1 MKKVVCLGG
10 GNAMPNVVLKEIK
23 NKEID
28 LCVISAVL
36 DSGGSSGK
44 LRENYDIIA
53 VGDMR
58 RALLEL
64 SQLDNEVR
72 EIFKYRFEGGDLEGH
87 NLGNL
92 IITSILL
99 KEKNPIEFLN
109 NFFKTKF
116 EVFPA
121 TLEKANLCAELE
133 NGEIII
139 GETNIDIPKHSS
151 KVKKVFLDKKVHIFE
166 QARLK
171 ILNADTIIIGPGD
184 LYSSLI
190 QILLVLGMKDAIK
203 KSNAKIIYICNLKNK
218 KGETDNFEVSD
229 FEKEIEKYLD
239 KKIDYIIFNNKKGID
254 LVSFNE
260 YNDSKHIG
268 LDLLKNGEAIHDSK
282 KLVNELMKII

>member
-44 LRENYDIIA
+44 LREDYDVIA
-53 VGDMR
+53 VGDIR

-64 SQLDNEVR
+64 SQLDD
-72 EIFKYRFEGGDLEGH
+72 EIKNIFNYRFEEGGLTGH

-92 IITSILL
+92 VITSILL

-116 EVFPA
+116 KVLPA
-121 TLEKANLCAELE
+121 TLEKANLCAELG
-133 NGEIII
+133 NGKVIT
-139 GETNIDIPKHSS
+139 GETNIDIPKHKSQVE
-151 KVKKVFLDKKVHIFE
+151 KVLLDNEVHVFE
-166 QARLK
+166 EAREKL
-171 ILNADTIIIGPGD
+171 LNADAIIIGPGD

-190 QILLVLGMKDAIK
+190 QILLVSGIKEAIN
-203 KSNAKIIYICNLKNK
+203 KSNAKLIYICNLQNK
-218 KGETDNFEVSD
+218 KGETDNFKVSD
-229 FEKEIEKYLD
+229 FEKEIEKYLN
-239 KKIDYIIFNNKKGID
+239 KKVDYIIFNNKKGID
-254 LVSFNE
+254 LVPFSE

-282 KLVNELMKII
+282 KLVNELMKLI

>member
-44 LRENYDIIA
+44 LREDYDVIA
-53 VGDMR
+53 VGDIR

-64 SQLDNEVR
+64 SQLDD
-72 EIFKYRFEGGDLEGH
+72 EIKNIFNYRFEEGGLTGH

-92 IITSILL
+92 VITSILL

-116 EVFPA
+116 KVLPA
-121 TLEKANLCAELE
+121 TLEKANLCAELG
-133 NGEIII
+133 NGKVIT
-139 GETNIDIPKHSS
+139 GETNIDIPKHKSQ
-151 KVKKVFLDKKVHIFE
+151 VEKVFLDNEVHVFE
-166 QARLK
+166 EAREKL
-171 ILNADTIIIGPGD
+171 LNADAIIIGPGD

-190 QILLVLGMKDAIK
+190 QILLVSGIKEAIN
-203 KSNAKIIYICNLKNK
+203 KSNAKLIYICNLQNK
-218 KGETDNFEVSD
+218 KGETDNFKVSD
-229 FEKEIEKYLD
+229 FEKEIEKYLN
-239 KKIDYIIFNNKKGID
+239 KKVDYIIFNNKKGID
-254 LVSFNE
+254 LVPFSE

-282 KLVNELMKII
+282 KLVNELMKLI